1 MKITTT
7 TVSETEEATV
17 LGLDNHREAV
27 SRHLAELAE
36 GKTPT
41 VPTEELL
48 DELDSLH
55 NDVSD
60 YDGSNK
66 WLNRFF
72 TFDANDV
79 EDLMEEIYE
88 VVGDPE

>member
-1 MKITTT
+1 MSITLT
-7 TVSETEEATV
+7 TVSETETATV
-17 LGLDNHREAV
+17 LGLDNHQAAV
-27 SRHLAELAE
+27 ALHLAEIAD

-41 VPTEELL
+41 MTTEDLL

-66 WLNRFF
+66 WANRFF
-72 TFDANDV
+72 TFDTNDV
-79 EDLMEEIYE
+79 ENLMNELYE
-88 VVGDPE
+88 LTES

>member
-1 MKITTT
+1 MPLVLT
-7 TVSETEEATV
+7 TVSETENAQV
-17 LGLDNHREAV
+17 LGLDNHEAAV
-27 SRHLAELAE
+27 SQHLAELAE

-41 VPTEELL
+41 MTTEDLL

-55 NDVSD
+55 NEVSD

-66 WLNRFF
+66 WANRFF

-79 EDLMEEIYE
+79 ENLMNELYE
-88 VVGDPE
+88 LVGDEN

>member
-7 TVSETEEATV
+7 TVSETEAATV

-27 SRHLAELAE
+27 AQHLAELAE

-41 VPTEELL
+41 MTTEELL

-55 NDVSD
+55 NDVAD
-60 YDGSNK
+60 YDDSNK

-72 TFDANDV
+72 TFDLNDV
-79 EDLMEEIYE
+79 ENLMDELYELTDDEE
-88 VVGDPE
+88 